1 LREKIQLPKSRI
13 AAACCIIAAI
23 LFPSLGF
30 DNQALADRDQSVDSA
45 SRDLF
50 DDPAFRSSIM
60 KVSDRQTMSADNVTT
75 SALTNQVKAAGNA
88 VVTSGSN
95 RYLAW
100 IDYTPGNADIMF
112 RRSTDYG
119 ATWKPVV
126 NLSLNPGHSIN
137 VVVVA
142 TGSNVYLA
150 WEQYN
155 LAYDRA
161 DVFFRASTDSGAT
174 WGSKINLSSSGK
186 NVRVYPQLVASGSN
200 VFAAWSESND
210 EILVRRS
217 VNNGASWEPAV
228 NLSNNSG
235 PSTLPQLAISGS
247 NVYVVWQDYTL
258 AASNFDIMLR
268 RSTNDGASWKPAVNL
283 SANFGD
289 SFLPRIAA
297 IGSRVYVVWSDLTPG
312 NYDVLFRRSTDNG
325 ATWKPFF
332 NLSGFPGDSL
342 NPQMSVTLTNVYV
355 TWEQD
360 NSPFTLSDIFV
371 RASTD
376 SGGTWGPK
384 IKLSSSGDNK
394 DASPQVAASGT
405 SVYVSWSESRDEIFV
420 RVSADNGAIWNDT
433 LNLSKNN
440 GISNTAYV
448 AASGSSVSVVWTDY
462 TPGNADILFKRST
475 DKGATW
481 KSTFNISNNA
491 GNSLLTESVPS

>member
-13 AAACCIIAAI
+13 ATASCIIAAI

-30 DNQALADRDQSVDSA
+30 DNQALASQDQSIDSA
-45 SRDLF
+45 PRDF
-50 DDPAFRSSIM
+50 SDGPAVKPSIM
-60 KVSDRQTMSADNVTT
+60 KVSDIQAESADNMTA
-75 SALTNQVKAAGNA
+75 SAMANQVKAAGNA
-88 VVTSGSN
+88 VVTSGAN

-100 IDYTPGNADIMF
+100 IDYTPGNADVMF

-119 ATWKPVV
+119 VTWKPVV
-126 NLSLNPGHSIN
+126 NVSLNPGHSIN

-142 TGSNVYLA
+142 TGTNVYLA
-150 WEQYN
+150 WDQYS

-186 NVRVYPQLVASGSN
+186 NVRVYPQLVATGSN

-268 RSTNDGASWKPAVNL
+268 RSTNDGTSWKPAVNL

-312 NYDVLFRRSTDNG
+312 NYDVLFRRSIDNG

-342 NPQMSVTLTNVYV
+342 NPQVSATGSNVYV

-376 SGGTWGPK
+376 SGGTWGTR

-394 DASPQVAASGT
+394 DATPQVAASGT
-405 SVYVSWSESRDEIFV
+405 SVYVLWSESRDEIFV
-420 RVSADNGAIWNDT
+420 RVSADNGATWNET
-433 LNLSKNN
+433 VNLSKNN

-448 AASGSSVSVVWTDY
+448 AATGSIVSVVWTDF
-462 TPGNADILFKRST
+462 TTGNADIFFKRSV

-481 KSTFNISNNA
+481 KSTVNISNSP
-491 GNSLLTESVPS
+491 GNSLLTQSVPT